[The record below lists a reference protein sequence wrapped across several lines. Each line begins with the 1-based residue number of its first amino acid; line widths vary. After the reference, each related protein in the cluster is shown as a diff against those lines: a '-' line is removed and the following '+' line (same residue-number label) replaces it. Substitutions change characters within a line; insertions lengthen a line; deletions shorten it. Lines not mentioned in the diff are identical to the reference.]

1 MHRPLLEIW
10 YSKIHPVS
18 YANTHHDFTDL
29 VNHGMVKNT
38 KTWIPWEWNISFLW
52 NKKMLNLCHKCHIL
66 ISYHF
71 VPEVTF
77 KNNQTVVVS
86 PLTKLTVLVATL
98 HKFSSLFSSLNTML
112 FTTRRRRTK
121 AFVLFRFL
129 KKKKK
134 KHFPIE
140 IFHPPLFSPPSFS
153 VPFL

>member
-1 MHRPLLEIW
+1 
-10 YSKIHPVS
+10 
-18 YANTHHDFTDL
+18 
-29 VNHGMVKNT
+29 
-38 KTWIPWEWNISFLW
+38 
-52 NKKMLNLCHKCHIL
+52 MLNLCHKCHIL

-129 KKKKK
+129 QKKKKNTFQQRFFI
-134 KHFPIE
+134 HLC
-140 IFHPPLFSPPSFS
+140 FHPP
-153 VPFL
+153 PFLYLFCSCEYNIGFLQIYMLLVFKSNLIQCQKDLCNKKHVIE